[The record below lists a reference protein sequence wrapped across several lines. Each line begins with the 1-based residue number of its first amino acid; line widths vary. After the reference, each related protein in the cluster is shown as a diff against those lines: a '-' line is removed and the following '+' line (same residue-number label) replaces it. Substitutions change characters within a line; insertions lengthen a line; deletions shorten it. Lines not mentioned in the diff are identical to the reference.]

1 MASPTS
7 EILDVLVVGAGLS
20 GIGAAY
26 HLQTLCPGKSFAIVE
41 ARDTLGGTWDL
52 FRYPGIRS
60 DSDMYTLG
68 FSFKPWRG
76 EKAIADGPSILAYLE
91 ETARENGIDRKIRYG
106 HRVTRAS
113 WSSDASMWT
122 VDMKKNDGT
131 TTSIRCRFLFLCSG
145 YYDYA
150 KGYTP
155 DFPGVE
161 RYRGR
166 VVHPQFWTGDID
178 YADKRVVVIGS
189 GATAVTLVPELAKKA
204 KHVTMLQRSPTY
216 VISLPA
222 VDPVT
227 KLLEEKAPSI
237 AYPVTRWKNITVAIA
252 MFNFCK
258 KYPERAKRFL
268 VGNVKK
274 ALGPGVDVKKH
285 FTPSYGPW
293 DQRLCFV
300 PDGDL
305 FDAIKDG
312 RAEVVT
318 DHIETFDETGIQLKS
333 GAHLDADLVVTA
345 TGLKLQLL
353 GGAELEVDGKKI
365 EGGKTTGYKG
375 IMLGDVPNMAFA
387 VGYTNASWTL
397 KADLASGY
405 VCRLL
410 NHMDKKGYRVCVPRL
425 PPGGEGVEPML
436 NLSSGYVKRAEA
448 DLPKQGARAPWRL
461 YQNYIFDL
469 VGLRYGKVEDGVL
482 DLRT

>member
-7 EILDVLVVGAGLS
+7 EVLDVLVVGAGLS

-26 HLQTLCPGKSFAIVE
+26 HLKTLCPKKTFAIVE

-76 EKAIADGPSILAYLE
+76 EKAIADGPSILAYLQ
-91 ETARENGIDRKIRYG
+91 ETARENGIDRLIHYG

-113 WSSDASMWT
+113 WSSDARIWT
-122 VDMKKNDGT
+122 VELSKKDGST
-131 TTSIRCRFLFLCSG
+131 TRMRCRFLFLCSG
-145 YYDYA
+145 YYDYS
-150 KGYTP
+150 KGHTP
-155 DFPGVE
+155 DF
-161 RYRGR
+161 RGIETYKGE
-166 VVHPQFWTGDID
+166 VVHPQFWTDAID
-178 YADKRVVVIGS
+178 HTNKRVVVIGS

-222 VDPVT
+222 VDPVA
-227 KLLEEKAPSI
+227 KYLEAKAPNV
-237 AYPVTRWKNITVAIA
+237 AYPVTRWKNVTVAIA
-252 MFNFCK
+252 MFNFCRK
-258 KYPERAKRFL
+258 NPERAKRFL

-274 ALGPGVDVKKH
+274 ALGPGYDVKKH

-305 FDAIKDG
+305 FDAIKEG

-318 DHIETFDETGIQLKS
+318 DHIDKFTETGIALTS
-333 GAHLDADLVVTA
+333 GAHLDADMVVTA

-353 GGAELEVDGKKI
+353 GGATLEVDGRVI
-365 EGGKTTGYKG
+365 DGGKSIGYKG
-375 IMLGDVPNMAFA
+375 IMLGDIPNMAFT

-410 NHMDKKGYRVCVPRL
+410 NHMDKKGYRVCIPRL
-425 PPGGEGVEPML
+425 PPGSEGVEPML

-448 DLPKQGARAPWRL
+448 SLPKQGARAPWRL
-461 YQNYIFDL
+461 YQNYILDL
-469 VGLRYGKVEDGVL
+469 VGLRYGKVEDGVMQL
-482 DLRT
+482 T